1 MKYFSQIN
9 KILTKKQKKTMF
21 FLTILIIISM
31 SFEILTLNSL
41 FILLSYMTNPMS
53 INDSQ
58 IFIYLKNL
66 KLNYDINLII
76 AIFFIS
82 IFTLKTL
89 INIFISWKENK
100 FLSFTRA
107 ELSYTYFKGY
117 LYLPYIF
124 HLRSNTSDLIKN
136 ITVEV
141 DFFISALKALILIVM
156 EIIILLLS
164 FLY

>member
-1 MKYFSQIN
+1 MKYLSQIN

-66 KLNYDINLII
+66 KLNYDINLVIV
-76 AIFFIS
+76 IFFIS

-89 INIFISWKENK
+89 IYIFISW
-100 FLSFTRA
+100 
-107 ELSYTYFKGY
+107 
-117 LYLPYIF
+117 
-124 HLRSNTSDLIKN
+124 
-136 ITVEV
+136 
-141 DFFISALKALILIVM
+141 
-156 EIIILLLS
+156 
-164 FLY
+164 

>member
-21 FLTILIIISM
+21 FLTTLIIISM

-66 KLNYDINLII
+66 KLNYDINLVIV
-76 AIFFIS
+76 IFF
-82 IFTLKTL
+82 
-89 INIFISWKENK
+89 
-100 FLSFTRA
+100 
-107 ELSYTYFKGY
+107 
-117 LYLPYIF
+117 
-124 HLRSNTSDLIKN
+124 LR
-136 ITVEV
+136 
-141 DFFISALKALILIVM
+141 
-156 EIIILLLS
+156 
-164 FLY
+164 